1 MKTCSK
7 CKIQKP
13 ITDFHT
19 KDGGK
24 YIRYI
29 CKKCHHSDG
38 VTRSKQYKIDAINYK
53 GGKCQICE
61 YNHSAA
67 ALEFHHRDPNEK
79 DFSFG
84 SVNRSFNSIKKELD
98 KCDLLCSN
106 CHRET
111 HEQINSFKVDN
122 SKDNIVGITCANCQK
137 TKPAEQFSFRK
148 QTGKLHVWCK
158 FCEQKYQQNNRKN
171 IKQEIVDYK
180 GGKCKYCEYSKCL
193 SALELHHTD
202 PEQKSFGIASDR
214 KRLSKI
220 KNEVDKCEL
229 ICANCH
235 KEKHSK

>member
-7 CKIQKP
+7 CKTQKP

-38 VTRSKQYKIDAINYK
+38 VARSNQYKIDAINYK
-53 GGKCQICE
+53 GGKCQVCE

-67 ALEFHHRDPNEK
+67 SLEFHHRDPNKK
-79 DFSFG
+79 DFNFG
-84 SVNRSFNSIKKELD
+84 GVNRSFNSIKSELD

-111 HEQINSFKVDN
+111 HEQITATKTDSSETISTGISCAMCKKIKSADN
-122 SKDNIVGITCANCQK
+122 
-137 TKPAEQFSFRK
+137 FSLRK

-158 FCEQKYQQNNRKN
+158 FCEQQYQKTNRLT
-171 IKQEIVDYK
+171 
-180 GGKCKYCEYSKCL
+180 S
-193 SALELHHTD
+193 
-202 PEQKSFGIASDR
+202 
-214 KRLSKI
+214 
-220 KNEVDKCEL
+220 
-229 ICANCH
+229 
-235 KEKHSK
+235 